1 MKKVKKKI
9 KHLLKTYKNQ
19 NIYKGAS
26 NKRKFKKTDSDSKYD
41 FEDIVQIDRQD
52 IISFPTYCLE
62 LNNIPDQYS
71 TAYQS
76 ILNLWPGLLL

>member
-1 MKKVKKKI
+1 MFLKKI

-26 NKRKFKKTDSDSKYD
+26 NKRKFKKADFDSKYD

-62 LNNIPDQYS
+62 LNDISDQYS

-76 ILNLWPGLLL
+76 ILKV

>member
-1 MKKVKKKI
+1 MFLKKI
-9 KHLLKTYKNQ
+9 KRLLNSYKNQ
-19 NIYKGAS
+19 NIYKGNS
-26 NKRKFKKTDSDSKYD
+26 NKRKFQKTDSDSKYD

-76 ILNLWPGLLL
+76 ILNV